1 MGGEP
6 SVITLVCVLGNVRA
20 LASDDGVIELP
31 SPSQRRLLGLLAL
44 HTPQR
49 LRTEWLAEV
58 LEITPGALR
67 RTVSRLRRVLGPDAL
82 ITGTT
87 GYALTSP
94 VDAVLF
100 CDEVARA
107 AIASDRIA
115 TLERAVGMWGG
126 AALEEFEGEEWARGE
141 IARLTEIH
149 GAAVD
154 DLADELISA
163 ERPADAIALLE
174 SQIGRYPYRDRS
186 RGLLIRA
193 LALAGRR
200 ADALRAFQSYYSLL
214 ADELGTDPSPEVV
227 RIERR
232 VATGWDGVSSATA
245 TDGTRGAGHFQ
256 LPGSLSRIDRFV
268 GRSAEREA
276 LLAELALVATTGLR
290 CAFVTGESGMGKT
303 MLLADLARSAEG
315 LGVSVLYGAS
325 DETEVS
331 LEPFRTILGAC
342 IEYADVELLT
352 EHVARCGGELARL
365 CPQLINRVPT
375 APSPTDSDDATQRFI
390 TFEAVADLFTRIAER
405 GRLVLMLDDLQWT
418 EPTALLLLRHL
429 TRSLATAPV
438 LLVTSRREPGEAV
451 SAQLHSALADLER
464 GRVRRLPLP
473 AFGSDEI
480 AALVVDLLPST
491 PDAERARIMAA
502 VRDDTA
508 GNPLY
513 ATEVI
518 RHWGENGY
526 PDTSRTIPPS
536 LRQVLWSRV
545 HALGDEAADVL
556 TTASVLGSEFE
567 EDLLIEMVQIPE
579 AQVRRAIDSA
589 VAAGV
594 LVDRTSVRRILRFT
608 HALIANAL
616 YSEIGVSS
624 RAQLHEQA
632 VRVLSKRAG
641 DSGPDVVVRLSRHST
656 LAGLGSEAIRWS
668 TLAGDD
674 ALRQL
679 SPTEA
684 ARYFQHAL
692 EVALELGRPANE
704 RADLLVRL
712 GEAQHVAGD
721 SSALSTLA
729 QAADFALN
737 SGNNLALIRAALA
750 ADRGFMRTDAGAPEY
765 LAMVE
770 AAVAS
775 ADPSDTRTYARLL
788 ALLSQSLVFTP
799 QAVRRTTLAHQA
811 LALALAE
818 SSSDPTLLAH
828 VAPAIVSAIW
838 APGSAP
844 MRNAVAARALTSAAS
859 SGDPR
864 LEFAVRV
871 SAYNVAVESGDAAVA
886 SHCLA
891 RIRATARSVGEPRLR
906 WMAGLYDTF
915 HATMAGRLDEAE
927 ALASANLELG
937 TSIGAPDA
945 FTLFAG
951 QYFVIGTFAGRH
963 QELLSLVEQAAREN
977 PGVVPFE
984 LAYAIIC
991 AVVGRRDTARK
1002 FLHDGVA
1009 SRFANMPPDN
1019 LWMTR
1024 VIGYAVLAIELHDTD
1039 AADLLLPV
1047 IEPFA
1052 GEVAFS
1058 GLTSQGPVG
1067 AYVGKLKSLLG
1078 RHEEAED
1085 HLRAA
1090 LVTATGFGW
1099 TYHRA
1104 TTLLAMSQARYCGR
1118 GDLDTEARS
1127 WLDEASDICRRFGF
1141 RGWMPQIEVL
1151 EAAIEAS

>member
-1 MGGEP
+1 
-6 SVITLVCVLGNVRA
+6 VLGNVRA
-20 LASDDGVIELP
+20 LAPDGGIIEVP
-31 SPSQRRLLGLLAL
+31 SASQRRLLGLLAL

-49 LRTEWLAEV
+49 LRTDWLADA

-67 RTVSRLRRVLGPDAL
+67 RSVSRLRTVLGSDAL
-82 ITGTT
+82 VTATT
-87 GYALTSP
+87 GYALTCP
-94 VDAVLF
+94 VDAALF

-107 AIASDRIA
+107 ASASDRIA
-115 TLERAVGMWGG
+115 TLERAVGMWSG

-163 ERPADAIALLE
+163 RRPEDAIALLE

-193 LALAGRR
+193 FALAGRQ
-200 ADALRAFQSYYSLL
+200 ADAFRAFQSYHSVL
-214 ADELGTDPSPEVV
+214 ADELGTAPSPEVV

-232 VATGWDGVSSATA
+232 IATGWDGVSSATV
-245 TDGTRGAGHFQ
+245 TNETRGAGRFP
-256 LPGSLSRIDRFV
+256 LPGSLSQKNRFV
-268 GRSAEREA
+268 GRSSESEA

-303 MLLADLARSAEG
+303 MLLAELARSAKQMS
-315 LGVSVLYGAS
+315 VNVLYGSS
-325 DETEVS
+325 DETGVS
-331 LEPFRTILGAC
+331 LEPFRTILGDC
-342 IEYADVELLT
+342 VEHADIELLS

-365 CPQLINRVPT
+365 CPRLVDRVPT
-375 APSPTDSDDATQRFI
+375 APPPTESDDATQRFL
-390 TFEAVADLFTRIAER
+390 TFEAVADLFARIAAR

-429 TRSLATAPV
+429 ARSLATAPV
-438 LLVTSRREPGEAV
+438 LLVTSRREPGEGL
-451 SAQLHSALADLER
+451 SEQLRMALAELER

-473 AFGSDEI
+473 AFGNEEI
-480 AALVVDLLPST
+480 TALVEDLLPST
-491 PDAERARIMAA
+491 PDAARERLTAK
-502 VRDDTA
+502 VRDETA

-513 ATEVI
+513 ASEVI
-518 RHWGENGY
+518 KHWGETGDLDGNR
-526 PDTSRTIPPS
+526 SIPPS

-545 HALGDEAADVL
+545 HALGDESADIL
-556 TTASVLGSEFE
+556 TTASVLGTEFE
-567 EDLLIEMVQIPE
+567 EDLLIEMVKAPE
-579 AQVRRAIDSA
+579 ARARRAIDQA

-594 LVDRTSVRRILRFT
+594 LVNLTSVSRTLRFA
-608 HALIANAL
+608 HALISNAL

-632 VRVLSKRAG
+632 VRVLSKRNG
-641 DSGPDVVVRLSRHST
+641 ESTPDVVVQLSRHST
-656 LAGLGSEAIRWS
+656 LAGMGSEAIHWS
-668 TLAGDD
+668 TLAGDY
-674 ALRQL
+674 AMGHL

-684 ARYFQHAL
+684 ARYFEHSL
-692 EVALELGRPANE
+692 EVAVELGRPLSE

-721 SSALSTLA
+721 ASALSSLG
-729 QAADFALN
+729 QAADLALK
-737 SGNNLALIRAALA
+737 SGNNQALIRAVLA

-765 LAMVE
+765 LAIVE
-770 AAVAS
+770 AAAAA
-775 ADPSDTRTYARLL
+775 ADPSDTWTYARLL

-799 QAVRRTTLAHQA
+799 QATRRRNVANEA
-811 LALALAE
+811 LVLAE
-818 SSSDPTLLAH
+818 SSPDPTLLAQ

-844 MRNAVAARALTSAAS
+844 MRNAVAARALTSAES

-864 LEFAVRV
+864 LEFAVRI

-886 SHCLA
+886 AHCLA
-891 RIRATARSVGEPRLR
+891 RIRTTARSVGEPRLR
-906 WMAGLYDTF
+906 WIAGLYDIF
-915 HATMAGRLDEAE
+915 DATMAGRLDEAE

-937 TSIGAPDA
+937 TDIGAPDA

-963 QELLSLVEQAAREN
+963 AELFSLVEQAAREN

-991 AVVGRRDTARK
+991 AVVGRKDTARN
-1002 FLHDGVA
+1002 FLQAGVA
-1009 SRFANMPPDN
+1009 SRLEDLPEDN

-1024 VIGYAVLAIELHDTD
+1024 VIGYAVLAIELQDTE
-1039 AADLLLPV
+1039 AADVLLPI

-1067 AYVGKLKSLLG
+1067 AYVGKLNSLLG
-1078 RHEEAED
+1078 HHEEAED
-1085 HLRAA
+1085 HLKAA
-1090 LVTATGFGW
+1090 FVIATAFGW

-1104 TTLLAMSQARYCGR
+1104 TTLLALSQARYRGR
-1118 GDLDTEARS
+1118 GELDSEARS
-1127 WLDEASDICRRFGF
+1127 WLDEASDICRQFGF
-1141 RGWMPQIEVL
+1141 RGWISQIDEL
-1151 EAAIEAS
+1151 EAAIEPS

>member
-1 MGGEP
+1 M
-6 SVITLVCVLGNVRA
+6 IRLVCVLGNVRA
-20 LASDDGVIELP
+20 LAADGGVVEVP
-31 SPSQRRLLGLLAL
+31 SASQRRLLGLLAL

-49 LRTEWLAEV
+49 LRTDWLADV

-67 RTVSRLRRVLGPDAL
+67 RSVSRLRTVLGPDAL
-82 ITGTT
+82 VTGTT
-87 GYALTSP
+87 GYALTCP

-100 CDEVARA
+100 CNEVAKA
-107 AIASDRIA
+107 ASASDRIA

-126 AALEEFEGEEWARGE
+126 AALEEFEGEDWARGE

-154 DLADELISA
+154 DLADELISVK
-163 ERPADAIALLE
+163 RPADAIALLE

-193 LALAGRR
+193 LALAGRQ
-200 ADALRAFQSYYSLL
+200 ADAFRAFQSYHSVL
-214 ADELGTDPSPEVV
+214 AAELGTEPSPEVV

-245 TDGTRGAGHFQ
+245 TDETRGAGLFP
-256 LPGSLSRIDRFV
+256 LPGSLSQRDRFL
-268 GRSAEREA
+268 GRSTEREA
-276 LLAELALVATTGLR
+276 LLAELALVATSGLR

-303 MLLADLARSAEG
+303 MLLADLARSAEQMS
-315 LGVSVLYGAS
+315 VTVLYGAS
-325 DETEVS
+325 DETGMS

-342 IEYADVELLT
+342 VEHADIELLS

-365 CPQLINRVPT
+365 CPRLVDRVPT
-375 APSPTDSDDATQRFI
+375 APPPTESDDATERFL
-390 TFEAVADLFTRIAER
+390 TFESVADLFTRIAAR

-429 TRSLATAPV
+429 TRSLAAAPV
-438 LLVTSRREPGEAV
+438 LLVTSRREPGEV
-451 SAQLHSALADLER
+451 LSEQLRIALAELER
-464 GRVRRLPLP
+464 GRVLRLPLP
-473 AFGSDEI
+473 AFGNDEI
-480 AALVVDLLPST
+480 TALVADLLPST
-491 PDAERARIMAA
+491 PDAALERITAQ
-502 VRDDTA
+502 VRDETA

-518 RHWGENGY
+518 RHWGETGD
-526 PDTSRTIPPS
+526 PGGSWTIPPS

-556 TTASVLGSEFE
+556 TTASVLGSKFE
-567 EDLLIEMVQIPE
+567 EDLLIEMVKIPE
-579 AQVRRAIDSA
+579 TQARRAIDQA

-594 LVDRTSVRRILRFT
+594 LVDLTSVRRILRFA

-641 DSGPDVVVRLSRHST
+641 ESSPDVVVQLSRHST
-656 LAGLGSEAIRWS
+656 LAGMGSEAIHWS
-668 TLAGDD
+668 TLAGDE

-684 ARYFQHAL
+684 ARYFEHAL
-692 EVALELGRPANE
+692 DVALELGRPPNE

-721 SSALSTLA
+721 SSALSTLG
-729 QAADFALN
+729 QAADLALK
-737 SGNNLALIRAALA
+737 SGNNMALIRAALA

-770 AAVAS
+770 AAVAA
-775 ADPSDTRTYARLL
+775 ADPSDTWTYARLL

-799 QAVRRTTLAHQA
+799 QGARRTAVANEA
-811 LALALAE
+811 LVLAE

-864 LEFAVRV
+864 LEFAVRI

-886 SHCLA
+886 AHCLA

-906 WMAGLYDTF
+906 WIAGLYDTF
-915 HATMAGRLDEAE
+915 DATMAGRLDEAE
-927 ALASANLELG
+927 GLASANLELG
-937 TSIGAPDA
+937 TGIGAPDA

-963 QELLSLVEQAAREN
+963 AELFSLVEQAAREN

-991 AVVGRRDTARK
+991 AVVGRLDTASK
-1002 FLHDGVA
+1002 FLQDGVA
-1009 SRFANMPPDN
+1009 SQFEDLPADN

-1024 VIGYAVLAIELHDTD
+1024 VIGYAVLAIELNDTD
-1039 AADLLLPV
+1039 AAALLLPI

-1067 AYVGKLKSLLG
+1067 AYIGKLNSLLG

-1090 LVTATGFGW
+1090 LVTATAFGW

-1104 TTLLAMSQARYCGR
+1104 TTLLALSQARYRGR
-1118 GDLDTEARS
+1118 GALDPEARS
-1127 WLDEASDICRRFGF
+1127 WLDEASQICRRCGF
-1141 RGWMPQIEVL
+1141 RGWIPQIDEL
-1151 EAAIEAS
+1151 EAAVEPT